1 MRLKRLLLRARNN
14 DLLNMFSQDNI
25 RDEQYINKNLFGSSI
40 SIFSEWVYKADMQY
54 ASYDRMV
61 AVFTKPI
68 SLSSR
73 GNSRL
78 FASDII
84 YAKTKENQ
92 AIVNVSTWEEVDQLD
107 LFKGPVNRI
116 KIFFVIYDNMIKFA
130 VEDIY
135 QSIPQSVLFEMMKS
149 IIERCF
155 LNSLTAED
163 GHTISVYNPDDF
175 EILIDYSEEDFEGI
189 FNSSKRKKKVVF
201 GIDTQ
206 NEADELINS
215 GQLVYSL
222 KADSILHNVFAFAR
236 ARAIQDGIVRYTIKC
251 EDENGKTAS
260 IESVGNDILLDTWQT
275 MPRISISDN
284 ATDEDLHNELFN
296 FLGN

>member
-1 MRLKRLLLRARNN
+1 
-14 DLLNMFSQDNI
+14 MFSPVNI
-25 RDEQYINKNLFGSSI
+25 RDEQYVNKNLFGGNI
-40 SIFSEWVYKADMQY
+40 SIFSEWVYEADMQY

-61 AVFTKPI
+61 AVFTRPI
-68 SLSSR
+68 NLSSR

-78 FASDII
+78 FASDVI

-107 LFKGPVNRI
+107 LFKGPVSRI
-116 KIFFVIYDNMIKFA
+116 KIFFVVYDNMVKFA

-135 QSIPQSVLFEMMKS
+135 QSIPQNVLYEMMKS

-163 GHTISVYNPDDF
+163 GHAISVYNPDDF
-175 EILIDYSEEDFEGI
+175 EILIDYSEEDFEVI
-189 FNSSKRKKKVVF
+189 FNLSKRKKKIVF

-222 KADSILHNVFAFAR
+222 RADSILQRVFAFAR
-236 ARAIQDGIVRYTIKC
+236 ARATQDGIVRYTIKC

-260 IESVGNDILLDTWQT
+260 IESVENDILLDTWQAV
-275 MPRISISDN
+275 PRISISDN
-284 ATDEDLHNELFN
+284 ATGEDLHNELFN